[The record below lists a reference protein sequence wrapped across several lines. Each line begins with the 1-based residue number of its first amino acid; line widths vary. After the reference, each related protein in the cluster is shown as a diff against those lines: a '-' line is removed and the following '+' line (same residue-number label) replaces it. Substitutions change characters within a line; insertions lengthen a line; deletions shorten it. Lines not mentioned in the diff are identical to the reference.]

1 MGILIHKFGCW
12 FRYTLALIQCF
23 KEIHWQPSTKTWFSN
38 LVISWLDLQGRFLNN
53 TVFFVFKCLDHPS
66 SYFKSVWSN
75 GKTLRLNYA
84 LFIVERRWMILSYL
98 ETWIGPWSYLVPLI
112 FTNPKHQS
120 PFIFANP
127 KHQSPLVLNS
137 KPQSPLIFANS
148 KPQSPLIF
156 TIPKHQSPFFFA
168 NPKHQSEC

>member
-1 MGILIHKFGCW
+1 MAILIHKFGCW
-12 FRYTLALIQCF
+12 FRYTPALIRCF
-23 KEIHWQPSTKTWFSN
+23 KEIHWQPSTKIWFSN

-53 TVFFVFKCLDHPS
+53 AVFFVFKCLDHPS

-84 LFIVERRWMILSYL
+84 LFIVERRWMTLSYL

-120 PFIFANP
+120 PLIFANP

-148 KPQSPLIF
+148 WPQSPLIF
-156 TIPKHQSPFFFA
+156 TNPKHQSPLIFA

>member
-12 FRYTLALIQCF
+12 FRYTLALIRCF
-23 KEIHWQPSTKTWFSN
+23 KEIHWLKYGF
-38 LVISWLDLQGRFLNN
+38 LIWLYHGQGRFLNN
-53 TVFFVFKCLDHPS
+53 TVSFVFKCLDHPS

-84 LFIVERRWMILSYL
+84 LFIVERRWMTLSYL

-120 PFIFANP
+120 PLIFANPKLQSPLVFANP
-127 KHQSPLVLNS
+127 KHQSSLVLNS

-148 KPQSPLIF
+148 
-156 TIPKHQSPFFFA
+156 
-168 NPKHQSEC
+168 